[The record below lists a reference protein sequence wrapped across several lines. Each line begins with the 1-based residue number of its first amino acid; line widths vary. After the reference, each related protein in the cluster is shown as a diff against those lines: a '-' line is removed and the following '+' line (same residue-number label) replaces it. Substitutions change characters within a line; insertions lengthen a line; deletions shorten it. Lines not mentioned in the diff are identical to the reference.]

1 VTFPQNIKG
10 GFQMNTLFLVALI
23 VEALFGLGFI
33 FIPGKMLEPYGVIL
47 NETATTFARLFGSAI
62 LSFPILLWFARKSEN
77 QDFRKAVVYT
87 LLFYFLVSTILL
99 VMAQTAG
106 LMNALGWSVIGIH
119 VLFIVWFGY
128 YTVKK

>member
-1 VTFPQNIKG
+1 
-10 GFQMNTLFLVALI
+10 MNTLFLVALI